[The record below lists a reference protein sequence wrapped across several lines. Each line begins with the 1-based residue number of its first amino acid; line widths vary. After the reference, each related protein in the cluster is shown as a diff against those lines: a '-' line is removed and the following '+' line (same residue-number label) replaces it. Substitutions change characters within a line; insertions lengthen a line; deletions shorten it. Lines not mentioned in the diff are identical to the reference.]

1 MSGKTLQFV
10 RGGQIFMYT
19 MKMMLQVLHRIF
31 AWAVVGYILIVGVIL
46 YFTSQ
51 VELKVFF
58 FHVYGQVMDI
68 LGMGGDVIWRSGSHN
83 LTADDML
90 TIPNLLEAYQQ
101 SKYKLFNNLVWSLL
115 GGGAIYILIVAAFY
129 RFFLSKGEKYS
140 RDKYVSGT
148 RLAKNIKDTIRSV
161 KSSKRGTSNIFLFN
175 KIPMPLRSENQGL
188 LFHGSIGTGKSQAIM
203 TLLDQIRE
211 LGDPAIIY
219 DKECS
224 LKPYYFQEGLDV
236 ELNPVSELCENWDL
250 WEECKNPLEIG
261 SASQYLIP
269 KSLQGS
275 DPFWVDSARTILSS
289 MAWKMADWEEK
300 DSVKLLQLLLTT
312 SLDDMRELLVGTE
325 SENLVSKEI
334 EKTAISIK
342 SVLATYTKSLRF
354 MEGLSSNNKEKFSI
368 KSWVHQATKEGNKNP
383 GWLFITSRSQYHKE
397 IKPLISLWLG
407 LAMQSIQTLK
417 KNENRRIWLV
427 MDELASL
434 QRLEML
440 SDTMADIRKF
450 GGCVAI
456 GVQSLSQIQYLYGNH
471 EGDAINDL
479 LNTKAFFRSP
489 SAKVA
494 KLASDDLGEQVIEAI
509 KESQSYGPNSIRDGN
524 TVGSQREV
532 RKTIEPSD
540 IMTLEDLTC
549 YLKLVGNHPIAK
561 ITSKYTN
568 RAQLVEPLIEREINF
583 DALEKLN
590 TDALRVQNN
599 PSVHDEVKAIRTFE
613 SEIDTKIDEILSD
626 RNKKK
631 NQQQKIEER
640 EAALSI
646 ESSKEHDE
654 IW

>member
-1 MSGKTLQFV
+1 MNGRALQFV

-31 AWAVVGYILIVGVIL
+31 AWAVLGYVLVVGFLL

-51 VELKVFF
+51 SDVKVYFY
-58 FHVYGQVMDI
+58 HLYSQLLNLLGMKTDVVWHSGRHSLTAEDI
-68 LGMGGDVIWRSGSHN
+68 LSMPS
-83 LTADDML
+83 LKL
-90 TIPNLLEAYQQ
+90 AYEQ
-101 SKYKLFNNLVWSLL
+101 SKTILAHHLAWSFLL
-115 GGGAIYILIVAAFY
+115 GGLLYLGIVLIFY
-129 RFFLSKGEKYS
+129 KFFLEKGEKYS
-140 RDKYVSGT
+140 KDKYVSGT
-148 RLAKNIKDTIRSV
+148 RLANNVKETIRSV
-161 KSSKRGTSNIFLFN
+161 TSSNRGISDISLFDSV
-175 KIPMPLRSENQGL
+175 PLPLRSENQGM

-203 TLLDQIRE
+203 GLLDQIRAS
-211 LGDPAIIY
+211 GDPAIIY
-219 DKECS
+219 DKECT
-224 LKPYYFQEGLDV
+224 LKPYYFQQGLDV
-236 ELNPVSELCENWDL
+236 ELNPISELCENWDL
-250 WEECKNPLEIG
+250 WEECRNPLEIG

-289 MAWKMADWEEK
+289 MAWKMADWEDK
-300 DSVKLLQLLLTT
+300 DCVKLLQLLLTT

-342 SVLATYTKSLRF
+342 SVLATYTKALRF
-354 MEGLSSNNKEKFSI
+354 MEGLSGQGKPKFSI
-368 KSWVHQATKEGNKNP
+368 RKWVQEASKSQNKNP

-417 KNENRRIWLV
+417 KDENRRIWLI

-456 GVQSLSQIQYLYGNH
+456 GVQSISQIQYLYGNH

-494 KLASDDLGEQVIEAI
+494 KLASDDLGEQVIEAV
-509 KESQSYGPNSIRDGN
+509 KESQSYGPSSIRDGN

-532 RKTIEPSD
+532 RKTIEPSE

-549 YLKLVGNHPIAK
+549 YLKIVGNHPIAK
-561 ITSKYTN
+561 IKSKYKE
-568 RAQLVEPLIEREINF
+568 RKEIIEPLTERKINF

-590 TDALRVQNN
+590 TVALKAQNN
-599 PSVHDEVKAIRTFE
+599 PDVHDEVKAITIFE
-613 SEIDTKIDEILSD
+613 HDVDSRLDDSSGKA
-626 RNKKK
+626 RRKKSHA
-631 NQQQKIEER
+631 QKIEEH
-640 EAALSI
+640 
-646 ESSKEHDE
+646 ESSLNDDSAEALKDLY
-654 IW
+654 

>member
-1 MSGKTLQFV
+1 MSGRTLQFV

-19 MKMMLQVLHRIF
+19 MKMMFQVLHRIF
-31 AWAVVGYILIVGVIL
+31 AWAVLGYVLVVGVIL
-46 YFTSQ
+46 YVTSQ
-51 VELKVFF
+51 ADIKVYFY
-58 FHVYGQVMDI
+58 HLYSQILDL
-68 LGMGGDVIWRSGSHN
+68 LGMGKDVVWHSGNFNLSAGDILS
-83 LTADDML
+83 LPKL
-90 TIPNLLEAYQQ
+90 QYAYEQ
-101 SKYKLFNNLVWSLL
+101 SKSSLFHNLVWSLISGGILYL
-115 GGGAIYILIVAAFY
+115 GIVFVFY
-129 RFFLSKGEKYS
+129 KFFLAKGEKYS

-148 RLAKNIKDTIRSV
+148 RLAENVKETIKSV
-161 KSSKRGTSNIFLFN
+161 KSSKRGTSDICLFE
-175 KIPMPLRSENQGL
+175 KIPLPLRSENQGL

-203 TLLDQIRE
+203 ALLDQIRAS
-211 LGDPAIIY
+211 GDAAIIY
-219 DKECS
+219 DKECT
-224 LKPYYFQEGLDV
+224 LKPYYFQKGIDV

-289 MAWKMADWEEK
+289 MAWKMADWDEK
-300 DSVKLLQLLLTT
+300 DCVMLLQLLLTT
-312 SLDDMRELLVGTE
+312 SLDDMRGLLVGTE

-342 SVLATYTKSLRF
+342 SVMATYTKSLRF
-354 MEGLSSNNKEKFSI
+354 MEGLSKSGKKKFSI
-368 KSWVHQATKEGNKNP
+368 RNWVHEATKEENNNP

-407 LAMQSIQTLK
+407 LAMQSIQTLQ

-434 QRLEML
+434 HRLEML

-489 SAKVA
+489 SSKVA

-549 YLKLVGNHPIAK
+549 YLKIVGDHPIAK
-561 ITSKYTN
+561 IHSEYKSRN
-568 RAQLVEPLIEREINF
+568 QIIDPLKERKINF

-590 TDALRVQNN
+590 SEALKAQNN
-599 PSVHDEVKAIRTFE
+599 PGVHDDVKAIRTFE
-613 SEIDTKIDEILSD
+613 SEVDVKVDEILNE
-626 RNKKK
+626 RAKKK
-631 NQQQKIEER
+631 NQQQQIEER
-640 EAALSI
+640 EAALNI
-646 ESSKEHDE
+646 ETSKSRDE
-654 IW
+654 FC